1 MGFSRQ
7 EYWSG
12 LPWPLPGDLPH
23 PGIKPESLA
32 LQVFSL
38 LSEPPGKPFSCNN
51 FYQIY
56 TSLETLFFFFKPTC
70 KGFINI
76 KTNSNNKLR
85 MLILS

>member
-1 MGFSRQ
+1 M
-7 EYWSG
+7 
-12 LPWPLPGDLPH
+12 
-23 PGIKPESLA
+23 I
-32 LQVFSL
+32 
-38 LSEPPGKPFSCNN
+38 

-85 MLILS
+85 MLILSWVANPLPLTIVLMPLDMAKTLIQQLNAT